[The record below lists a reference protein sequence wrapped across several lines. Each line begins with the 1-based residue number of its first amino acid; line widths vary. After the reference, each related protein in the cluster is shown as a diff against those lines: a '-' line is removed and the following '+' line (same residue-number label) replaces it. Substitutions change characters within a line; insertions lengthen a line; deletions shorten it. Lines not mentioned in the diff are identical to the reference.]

1 VYEWVEK
8 KLGNEPVRF
17 RLITGGAGVRPF
29 YIMES
34 KVWNELYRAG
44 GSEPPPLSI
53 GNGSRAPVVLV
64 TAGEAAA
71 FAKKLGGSLPS
82 PQQWDHA
89 AGLYAV
95 KDRESVT
102 LPTGKAHVG
111 ESQPRATVGPEAGND
126 LNEFHLRDM
135 AGNGREW
142 TGGVLPPEADGRVCG
157 IVRGRSFTMK
167 DALTFQH
174 LRDQQKM
181 PQTQFLD
188 VGSPYTS
195 FRVVLPGP

>member
-1 VYEWVEK
+1 
-8 KLGNEPVRF
+8 
-17 RLITGGAGVRPF
+17 
-29 YIMES
+29 MES

-64 TAGEAAA
+64 TAEEAAM